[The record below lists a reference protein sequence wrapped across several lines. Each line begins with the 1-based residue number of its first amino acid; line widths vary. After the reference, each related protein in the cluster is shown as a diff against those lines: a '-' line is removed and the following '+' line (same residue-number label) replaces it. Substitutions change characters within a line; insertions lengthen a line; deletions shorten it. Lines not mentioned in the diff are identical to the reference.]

1 MTNIRVSP
9 SSVENGLPVCCSGV
23 LIRKKA
29 AFLRP
34 LGDSY
39 SVQIHPVECVQS
51 HILPL
56 VGKFVGKFYV
66 SKLESFKIIYNF
78 VI

>member
-1 MTNIRVSP
+1 MTNIGSTP
-9 SSVENGLPVCCSGV
+9 SSVKNGLPARCSGV
-23 LIRKKA
+23 LIQKKA

-34 LGDSY
+34 LSDSY
-39 SVQIHPVECVQS
+39 RIQIHPVECVRS
-51 HILPL
+51 HIMPL